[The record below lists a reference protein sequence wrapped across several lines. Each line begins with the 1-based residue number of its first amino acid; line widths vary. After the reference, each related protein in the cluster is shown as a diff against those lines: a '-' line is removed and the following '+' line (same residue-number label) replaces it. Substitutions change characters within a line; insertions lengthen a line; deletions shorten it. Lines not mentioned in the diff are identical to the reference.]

1 MKPTIF
7 TNDQFAAPVAASQ
20 MRVDP
25 RSITYFDRAGWL
37 AQALAGRRM
46 R

>member
-7 TNDQFAAPVAASQ
+7 TNEPFAAPVAASQ
-20 MRVDP
+20 MRVDT
-25 RSITYFDRAGWL
+25 RSLTYFDGAGWL